1 MILFNFGVATEAN
14 NFETETLDQVWI
26 KDDKEQLV
34 LMEDN
39 DNESD
44 KE

>member
-14 NFETETLDQVWI
+14 NFETETLDQIWI
-26 KDDKEQLV
+26 KDDNGQLV
-34 LMEDN
+34 LMEDKDDE
-39 DNESD
+39 DN

>member
-14 NFETETLDQVWI
+14 NFETETFDQVWI
-26 KDDKEQLV
+26 KDDNGQLV
-34 LMEDN
+34 LMEDK
-39 DNESD
+39 DDESD